1 MMIYAPTTLLLY
13 LGRTSP
19 HLHCVHRLFFMALYI
34 IIGTVAL
41 LIILVCYTFI
51 SHGVEKRRAQR
62 QRLITALKVREHN
75 FRYLAT
81 GLPPHFL
88 PADLN
93 TLVYRALI
101 DTCEQLAKL
110 DPKNPSHQAD
120 AVLFSS
126 ELAAIKPAPKSR
138 VRLDS
143 PAKIKEVRQY
153 LQELVRFI
161 SQQEALKL
169 IKPVQAAVYHDQI
182 KRLALQIS
190 IDSYMLQA
198 KYAQQQQ
205 KPRLAIHFYTLARK
219 LLIAENASHRYD
231 KQIAQMQAAIT
242 KLEEAVATQAQPN
255 GKPATDG
262 ASKLTNKE
270 WEHFGEDEWKKKQ
283 DYD

>member
-1 MMIYAPTTLLLY
+1 
-13 LGRTSP
+13 
-19 HLHCVHRLFFMALYI
+19 MALYI
-34 IIGTVAL
+34 IFGTVAL
-41 LIILVCYTFI
+41 LIILVCYAFI
-51 SHGVEKRRAQR
+51 SHGVEKRRVQR
-62 QRLITALKVREHN
+62 QRLITALKVRDHN

-110 DPKNPSHQAD
+110 DPKDPSHQAD
-120 AVLFSS
+120 AILFSS
-126 ELAAIKPAPKSR
+126 QLAAAKPMPEGR
-138 VRLDS
+138 VRLEN

-161 SQQEALKL
+161 SQQEALKH
-169 IKPVQAAVYHDQI
+169 IKPVQAAVYHDQV

-198 KYAQQQQ
+198 KYAQQQK

-219 LLIAENASHRYD
+219 LLTTENVSHRYD
-231 KQIAQMQAAIT
+231 KQIAHLQATIN
-242 KLEEAVATQAQPN
+242 KLEEAVANQAQADTNAEVDTQP
-255 GKPATDG
+255 GL
-262 ASKLTNKE
+262 ASKE
-270 WEHFGEDEWKKKQ
+270 WEHFGEEEWKKKQ